1 MPTDRHGGSLEEER
15 GAHGSFW
22 IAKLTDIVRD
32 EKVQVVPSP

>member
-32 EKVQVVPSP
+32 EKVQVVPSS